1 MRSQQNGPYQ
11 SPVIFVGAAY
21 RQPVHP
27 IAIFIK
33 MIGRKKKRK
42 DQTKLLIQLGC
53 SSNIRIHVY
62 ACSACNYTGYVCRLQ
77 KLSTLADICA
87 LSVQPCGNKQAKL
100 WGRSSFTFTNTMAPD
115 DVFHAVRAN
124 LGNSR
129 RPPPHAVVLIARE
142 PSFAFHRFFQCKY
155 LSVLS
160 VLLVIFLDFKS
171 SPGLTP
177 RKILQNSHF
186 EGGGPLLLSSIP
198 QDVKGSDGRYINTQC
213 MCF

>member
-33 MIGRKKKRK
+33 VIGRKKKRK

-100 WGRSSFTFTNTMAPD
+100 VFVGRRTCQEKRGQTVWGRSSFTFTNTMAPD

-124 LGNSR
+124 LGNSSR
-129 RPPPHAVVLIARE
+129 LPPHAVVLIARE

-155 LSVLS
+155 LSVLYQC
-160 VLLVIFLDFKS
+160 
-171 SPGLTP
+171 PTG
-177 RKILQNSHF
+177 HF
-186 EGGGPLLLSSIP
+186 P
-198 QDVKGSDGRYINTQC
+198 
-213 MCF
+213 